1 MVSPGNVF
9 PFPFIFPFLF
19 QFLVPFP
26 GAWQY
31 QKDDVRKKKDL
42 MLKVQCPLEVSSW
55 SFKCKLKMFEII
67 IYGNF
72 QLNLQMM
79 FLGLHL
85 SNREDVEYYE
95 VISTINFS
103 IQFFVELTSACWP
116 RSWVVHLS
124 DTKVICLFAYDFFGS
139 QYVQRYTS
147 QLIMYV
153 LYTEIGHSVR
163 LRV

>member
-1 MVSPGNVF
+1 
-9 PFPFIFPFLF
+9 
-19 QFLVPFP
+19 
-26 GAWQY
+26 
-31 QKDDVRKKKDL
+31 
-42 MLKVQCPLEVSSW
+42 
-55 SFKCKLKMFEII
+55 MFEII

-95 VISTINFS
+95 IISTINFS

-116 RSWVVHLS
+116 RTWVVHLS